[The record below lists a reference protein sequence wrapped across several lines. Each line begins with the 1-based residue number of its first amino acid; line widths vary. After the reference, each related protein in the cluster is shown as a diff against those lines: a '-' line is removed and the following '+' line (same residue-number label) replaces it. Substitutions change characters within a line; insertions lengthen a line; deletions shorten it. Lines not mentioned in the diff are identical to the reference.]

1 MKITRIKFYQA
12 VNIYNGAKFQLVTH
26 INLDNPEVS
35 GIRGIEILD
44 NVGVKVLTSGDS
56 TIITFNNVAF
66 MSGPEPKAKPEA
78 LKKV

>member
-12 VNIYNGAKFQLVTH
+12 VSIYNGTKFTLITH
-26 INLDNPEVS
+26 LNMENPEVS

-56 TIITFNNVAF
+56 TIITLNNIAF
-66 MSGPEPKAKPEA
+66 MSGPEPKDAPKV